1 MDADPKLDQ
10 WIRDSGAQLEAAFR
24 EAGSPL
30 PPELTGE
37 FLVRNTLEENERWFN
52 SPEGQARSKRMLEIA
67 NEVAAELPGGHEHP
81 DYSSRLLARLQQ
93 LFSEGRDGAGASV

>member
-1 MDADPKLDQ
+1 MDSNPTLDQ
-10 WIRDSGAQLEAAFR
+10 WIRDKGAELEAAFR

-37 FLVRNTLEENERWFN
+37 FLVRSTLEENEKWFKG
-52 SPEGQARSKRMLEIA
+52 PEGQARSKRMIEIA

-81 DYSSRLLARLQQ
+81 DYPSRVLTRLEQ
-93 LFSEGRDGAGASV
+93 LFNEGRDGAGASA